1 MLWNKYRLFKKKKIS
16 SKIANQNIYCS
27 IPSYEELDN
36 ESKRITEKYKE
47 EYISL
52 FKTISSTN
60 ELDLDLFNEIKIY
73 QDLLLNVLY
82 KDNFGEILESKICS
96 IKLNIYARK
105 YMELNKTLI
114 LKYIA
119 LQEIKKNKKYLSF
132 YNRLYF
138 KAKYKTNIASII
150 NYHENTLYNLIA
162 IINGKVMK
170 CISISTVNN
179 PKLDFYKDQL
189 ENKYNSVNKDYKL
202 IFGTDIHL
210 SNSIVESIA
219 KAEIELERYVLENK
233 NKLSDY
239 KNRLISISNSDIKD
253 TNDRD
258 NIINELMDIKK
269 NYIIFSKYG
278 RNLIEERGLNELYL
292 IIFNVYN
299 HFPLTSKFNNYYN
312 SIEDEKEKSAYIA
325 IINYKLELLLQ
336 KKSNAFAKYDDC
348 SDSIVN
354 DILYIIGDFEGG
366 DDRNLI
372 DKIDPENIIQNH
384 LDLFLS
390 LDYEDGFCDYL
401 NYSIPNNLYY
411 SNEIPI
417 SFNSNDDLLKFL
429 CGVLVGNEVNN
440 FKKISTSLVNKKWPY
455 NYPGQPYIYNYEG
468 WYKSLLLEYK
478 SELLLY
484 HSLNKNRLR
493 IVNLREVTYIVTINL
508 DDSSSVIYA
517 LPNYLMSLYLDGN
530 SINEN
535 IIEKM
540 IIPSKLNK
548 LFNITLYPNIR
559 DVIPENPEAFITNL
573 GKAFIFSEEILFKDP
588 YDLKNYLQIVFKFF
602 YYFLNKL
609 LYSKQLYSKQHY
621 EPNIINIYFKLF
633 EGISLIDSNGN
644 IRSINLKSNV
654 HSNRVANTNSE
665 EVYSYVIDCLTNCLM
680 KYKKSEMAKNKA
692 LKKP

>member
-162 IINGKVMK
+162 IINEKVMK

-278 RNLIEERGLNELYL
+278 RNLIEEGGLNELYL

-366 DDRNLI
+366 DDRNPI

-493 IVNLREVTYIVTINL
+493 IVNLREATYIVTINL

-573 GKAFIFSEEILFKDP
+573 GKAFIFSDEILFKDP

-680 KYKKSEMAKNKA
+680 KYKKSERAKNKA

>member
-1 MLWNKYRLFKKKKIS
+1 MLWNKYRLFKKKNIS

-36 ESKRITEKYKE
+36 ESKRIAEKYKE

-82 KDNFGEILESKICS
+82 QDNFGEILESKICG

-119 LQEIKKNKKYLSF
+119 LQEIKKDKKYLSF

-138 KAKYKTNIASII
+138 KAKYKINIANII

-162 IINGKVMK
+162 IINEKVMK

-179 PKLDFYKDQL
+179 PKLDNYKDQL

-210 SNSIVESIA
+210 SNSVVESIA
-219 KAEIELERYVLENK
+219 KAEIELERYVLENR

-258 NIINELMDIKK
+258 NIIKELMNIKK
-269 NYIIFSKYG
+269 NYIVFSKYG
-278 RNLIEERGLNELYL
+278 RNLVEEKDLNELYL

-299 HFPLTSKFNNYYN
+299 YFPLTSTFNNYYS
-312 SIEDEKEKSAYIA
+312 SIEDEKEKRVYIA

-336 KKSNAFAKYDDC
+336 KKSNAFTKYDDC

-354 DILYIIGDFEGG
+354 DILYIIEDIKEE
-366 DDRNLI
+366 DDKNLI

-390 LDYEDGFCDYL
+390 LDYEDGFRDYF
-401 NYSIPNNLYY
+401 NYVFPNNLRYLK
-411 SNEIPI
+411 EIPFL
-417 SFNSNDDLLKFL
+417 FNSGEDSIKFL
-429 CGVLVGNEVNN
+429 CGILVGDGVSD
-440 FKKISTSLVNKKWPY
+440 FKKINTSLVN
-455 NYPGQPYIYNYEG
+455 
-468 WYKSLLLEYK
+468 YKLGCHSYASLLIKYK
-478 SELLLY
+478 NELLLY
-484 HSLNKNRLR
+484 HSLNKNKLR
-493 IVNLREVTYIVTINL
+493 IVSISKISDRTSINL
-508 DDSSSVIYA
+508 SYHCSVVYA
-517 LPNYLMSLYLDGN
+517 IPNKLSTLILNGR
-530 SINEN
+530 NEN
-535 IIEKM
+535 IIEKI
-540 IIPSKLNK
+540 IIPSEVGES
-548 LFNITLYPNIR
+548 FYIYLYPDISSVLLE
-559 DVIPENPEAFITNL
+559 DIEKSTANL
-573 GKAFIFSEEILFKDP
+573 GKSFIFPEEILLKSP
-588 YDLKNYLQIVFKFF
+588 YDLEEYLMQVFSF
-602 YYFLNKL
+602 YYHLSYSYYNPKRPNKL
-609 LYSKQLYSKQHY
+609 VKL
-621 EPNIINIYFKLF
+621 YFKLF

-644 IRSINLKSNV
+644 IRSINLQNSIYSNKV
-654 HSNRVANTNSE
+654 ETMNRE
-665 EVYSYVIDCLTNCLM
+665 EVYDYAIDCLTNCLI
-680 KYKKSEMAKNKA
+680 KYKKSENIKTRT
-692 LKKP
+692 LKKQ

>member
-1 MLWNKYRLFKKKKIS
+1 MLWNKYRLFRKKNVS
-16 SKIANQNIYCS
+16 SKIANQNIYSS
-27 IPSYEELDN
+27 IPSYEELDS
-36 ESKRITEKYKE
+36 ESKRIAEKYKE

-52 FKTISSTN
+52 FKTLSSTN

-96 IKLNIYARK
+96 IKLNIYAKK

-119 LQEIKKNKKYLSF
+119 LQEIKKDKKYLSF

-138 KAKYKTNIASII
+138 KAKYKINIVNII

-162 IINGKVMK
+162 IINEKVMK

-179 PKLDFYKDQL
+179 PKLDNYKNQL

-210 SNSIVESIA
+210 SNSVVESIA
-219 KAEIELERYVLENK
+219 KAEIELERYVLKNR

-253 TNDRD
+253 INDRD
-258 NIINELMDIKK
+258 HIIKELMDIKK

-278 RNLIEERGLNELYL
+278 RNLIEERDLNELYL
-292 IIFNVYN
+292 MIFNIYN
-299 HFPLTSKFNNYYN
+299 YFPLSSKFNNYYN

-325 IINYKLELLLQ
+325 IINYKLELLLK

-372 DKIDPENIIQNH
+372 DKIEPENIIQNH

-429 CGVLVGNEVNN
+429 CGVLVGNGVNN

-508 DDSSSVIYA
+508 YDSSSVIYA

-548 LFNITLYPNIR
+548 LFNITLSPNIR
-559 DVIPENPEAFITNL
+559 DLIPENTEAFITNL

-602 YYFLNKL
+602 YYILNKL

-621 EPNIINIYFKLF
+621 EHNIINIYFKLF

-680 KYKKSEMAKNKA
+680 KYKKSERAKNKA